1 MADNRTEQAT
11 PKRRN
16 EARDKGQMLRSRD
29 LVSALT
35 VLGVVVILA
44 WRPEGWIGR
53 WQSYFAR
60 ALDASVHGDWS
71 AQVPVIQWTGLAV
84 AQWLW
89 PIFATAWL
97 IATGATLGQ
106 GGLVV
111 ATEALAPDWNRLNPA
126 NNLHQL
132 FSLAGFSRV
141 LRSLLPSGVIFYLA
155 LRLIRN
161 DAATILHAARLSSRA
176 SLALV
181 GGLCFRVAWQ
191 SSLVLLAWSGIDYL
205 LQRQTFE
212 KSLRMTKQEV
222 KQESKDTD
230 GNPQIRG
237 RFRKLRRE
245 LLRRSLQKDMKRAT
259 AVITN
264 PTHYAVA
271 IEYRPGLMAAPV
283 VVAKGRNLLA
293 AKIKELAR
301 WHEIPIV
308 ENPPLAQALY
318 KAVDIGQAVPPKLY
332 AAVAEILAFIYR
344 AQMRMKQ
351 QEQERQRRGVRTGS
365 MGGVR

>member
-1 MADNRTEQAT
+1 
-11 PKRRN
+11 
-16 EARDKGQMLRSRD
+16 L
-29 LVSALT
+29 
-35 VLGVVVILA
+35 
-44 WRPEGWIGR
+44 
-53 WQSYFAR
+53 
-60 ALDASVHGDWS
+60 
-71 AQVPVIQWTGLAV
+71 

-89 PIFATAWL
+89 PVFAAAWG
-97 IATGATLGQ
+97 IATCATLSQ

-111 ATEALAPDWNRLNPA
+111 ATEALTPDWQRLNPA
-126 NNLHQL
+126 NNLKQL
-132 FSLAGFSRV
+132 LSLAGFSRV

-155 LRLIRN
+155 FRLILN
-161 DAATILHAARLSSRA
+161 DAPRILHAARLSSRA
-176 SLALV
+176 SLSLV
-181 GGLCFRVAWQ
+181 GGLCFHVAWQ
-191 SSLVLLAWSGIDYL
+191 SSLVLLAWSGVDYL
-205 LQRQTFE
+205 LQRHTFE

-230 GNPQIRG
+230 GNPQVRG
-237 RFRKLRRE
+237 RFRRLRRE

-271 IEYRPGLMAAPV
+271 IEYRPGTMAAPV

-301 WHEIPIV
+301 WHEVPIV

-318 KAVDIGQAVPPKLY
+318 KAVEIGQTIPSKLY

-344 AQMRMKQ
+344 AQMRMQQ
-351 QEQERQRRGVRTGS
+351 QEQQQRQRHARGDSSGVVR
-365 MGGVR
+365 